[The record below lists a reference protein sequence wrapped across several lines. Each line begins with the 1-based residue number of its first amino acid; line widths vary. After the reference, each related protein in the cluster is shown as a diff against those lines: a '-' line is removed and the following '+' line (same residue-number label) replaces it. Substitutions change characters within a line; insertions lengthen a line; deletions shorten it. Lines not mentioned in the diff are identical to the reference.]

1 MKDSAA
7 ILTRHK
13 IRPSVQR
20 VSVLRYL
27 RGVKTHPT
35 VDTIYQALLQ
45 DNPGMSRTTVYNTL
59 ELLRSNGIVT
69 ALDFGEGFLRYD
81 AQRLPHSHF
90 HCDCCGRV
98 YDIMTPPPN
107 CLDLLPRGFCLKH
120 TQLNMSGVCAEC
132 MQKPEPA
139 ASVESAASVGSAA
152 AVAES
157 GAKEPSGGDASSQV
171 HS

>member
-20 VSVLRYL
+20 VSVLHYL

-45 DNPGMSRTTVYNTL
+45 ENPGMSRTTVYNTL
-59 ELLRSNGIVT
+59 ELLRDNGIVT
-69 ALDFGEGFLRYD
+69 ALDFGEGYLRYD
-81 AQRLPHSHF
+81 AQRIPHSHF
-90 HCDCCGRV
+90 LCDRCGKV

-107 CLDLLPRGFCLKH
+107 CLGLLPTGFALKR
-120 TQLNMSGVCAEC
+120 TQLSMGGICAEC
-132 MQKPEPA
+132 MQAPATTESEQKELDEAA
-139 ASVESAASVGSAA
+139 ASKRLSEVMY
-152 AVAES
+152 
-157 GAKEPSGGDASSQV
+157 
-171 HS
+171 

>member
-1 MKDSAA
+1 MKESAA

-35 VDTIYQALLQ
+35 VDIIYQALLQ
-45 DNPGMSRTTVYNTL
+45 ENPGMSRTTVYNTL
-59 ELLRSNGIVT
+59 ELLRNNGIVM

-90 HCDCCGRV
+90 HCERCGQV

-107 CLDLLPRGFCLKH
+107 CLGLLPTGFALKR
-120 TQLNMSGVCAEC
+120 TQLNMSGVCADC
-132 MQKPEPA
+132 MKAPA
-139 ASVESAASVGSAA
+139 ATDSEQKELDEAAASKRLSEVMY
-152 AVAES
+152 
-157 GAKEPSGGDASSQV
+157 
-171 HS
+171 

>member
-1 MKDSAA
+1 MKDAAA

-20 VSVLRYL
+20 VSVLHYL

-35 VDTIYQALLQ
+35 VDMIYQALLQ

-59 ELLRSNGIVT
+59 ELLRNQGIVT

-81 AQRLPHSHF
+81 AQRIPHSHF
-90 HCDCCGRV
+90 HCDRCGKV

-107 CLDLLPRGFCLKH
+107 CLGLLPTGFALKR
-120 TQLNMSGVCAEC
+120 TQLYMSGVCADC
-132 MQKPEPA
+132 MQTPA
-139 ASVESAASVGSAA
+139 ATESEQKELDAA
-152 AVAES
+152 AAAKRLAE
-157 GAKEPSGGDASSQV
+157 V
-171 HS
+171 MH

>member
-27 RGVKTHPT
+27 RSVKTHPT

-45 DNPGMSRTTVYNTL
+45 ENPGMSRTTVYNTL
-59 ELLRSNGIVT
+59 ELLRNNGIVI

-90 HCDCCGRV
+90 HCERCGRV
-98 YDIMTPPPN
+98 FDIMTAPPS
-107 CLDLLPRGFCLKH
+107 CLGLLPPGFALKH
-120 TQLNMSGVCAEC
+120 TQLSMSGVCADC
-132 MQKPEPA
+132 MQGIAPT
-139 ASVESAASVGSAA
+139 ESDQKELDAA
-152 AVAES
+152 AARLSEVM
-157 GAKEPSGGDASSQV
+157 
-171 HS
+171 H